1 MEANSTSKAIMLA
14 GRRILFAQAAL
25 GVLFVIGAFLFAGQL
40 SGTSAFTG
48 VLIAIFPSFLGMGLA
63 AIKSRSKPSESLR
76 NLMNL
81 SRNTKMIYT
90 IIMFVLTFRLL
101 ALRNIVVLVAF
112 SVAMLGHF
120 ITPLF
125 TDQNEGKA

>member
-40 SGTSAFTG
+40 SGESAVTG
-48 VLIAIFPSFLGMGLA
+48 VVIAVLPSLFGMGLA
-63 AIKSRSKPSESLR
+63 SIKSRSKPSESLR
-76 NLMNL
+76 DLMNL
-81 SRNTKMIYT
+81 SRNTKVIYT

-101 ALRNIVVLVAF
+101 ALRNIIVLVAF

-120 ITPLF
+120 FTPFF
-125 TDQNEGKA
+125 TDRNEGKA